1 MCGAMIVYQ
10 FISKCNYFSIVYLFN
25 AGLGMFVF
33 FSLVQLYLLLVNE
46 AVFFIVRPPLHQQPY
61 VFFTLLPLQPRE
73 D

>member
-46 AVFFIVRPPLHQQPY
+46 AVFSLFIPLLHSAAICFLHGVY
-61 VFFTLLPLQPRE
+61 
-73 D
+73 